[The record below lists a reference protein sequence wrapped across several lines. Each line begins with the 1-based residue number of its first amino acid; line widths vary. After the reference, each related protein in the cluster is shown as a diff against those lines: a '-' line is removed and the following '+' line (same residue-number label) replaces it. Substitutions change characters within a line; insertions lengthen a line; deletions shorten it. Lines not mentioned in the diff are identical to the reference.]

1 MVTLVA
7 SDDVNG
13 NSPVAV
19 DVVLVTDDALVDRL
33 TALPASK
40 WFDGRADLVASFPK
54 GLRYQ
59 SWELV
64 PGQRLDVSGDTFDG
78 TRVAGAFVFANYPQ
92 AGAHRVRI
100 QQFSGTLVVQLDV
113 KTKSLFGER
122 HTTSSVDL
130 RPGRAMRIL
139 RDDVWIPLDAKP
151 VVVSFADRWVIDAD
165 GALYWVPR
173 VND

>member
-1 MVTLVA
+1 MKGLFTRRTTSACLLALFAACALAGCAVPSFLSFKGDKVKWKQVTLIA

-78 TRVAGAFVFANYPQ
+78 TRVAGAFVFADYPQ

-100 QQFSGTLVVQLDV
+100 QQFSGTLVVQLDDTAFSV
-113 KTKSLFGER
+113 SDTK
-122 HTTSSVDL
+122 
-130 RPGRAMRIL
+130 
-139 RDDVWIPLDAKP
+139 
-151 VVVSFADRWVIDAD
+151 
-165 GALYWVPR
+165 
-173 VND
+173 